1 VTGFENLPP
10 LLTAD
15 DVAGLLRISR
25 DAVYAMV
32 SRGQLPGVVKIGR
45 RLRFD
50 RDAVVDFLRRA
61 SSSSGARR

>member
-50 RDAVVDFLRRA
+50 RDAVVDVLRRA